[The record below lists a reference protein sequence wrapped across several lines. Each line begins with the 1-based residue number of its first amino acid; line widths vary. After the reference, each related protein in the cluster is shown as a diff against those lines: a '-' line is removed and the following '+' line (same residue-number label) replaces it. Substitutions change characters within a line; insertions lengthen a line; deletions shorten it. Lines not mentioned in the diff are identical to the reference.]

1 MKDKNV
7 AGILALFFGWL
18 GIHRFY
24 LGQVG
29 LGIVY
34 IFLMPIMG
42 FIALI
47 DAIIFFSMDENEF
60 DYKYNRRYVDRRD
73 RYQERDTDFDRR
85 EYERRR
91 RQKERSE
98 YRERAQRENYRRDR
112 PPQRQKQY
120 ERPAQK
126 KNNPYKLSGIRKYKD
141 FDYDGAIEDFNKALE
156 IDDKDVAVHFN
167 LACSYSLNED
177 QEKAFF
183 HLDKAV
189 DYGFN
194 DFKRIK
200 EHDALAY
207 LRIQPQFEEFERNGF
222 RLIQK
227 LEAPKQDYLELPVS
241 SAAPAANE
249 NPQKMPSSPDLLDQL
264 QKLGELRDKGL
275 LTEEEF
281 VAQKKR
287 LLNSK

>member
-73 RYQERDTDFDRR
+73 RNRETDFDRR

-91 RQKERSE
+91 RQRERSE
-98 YRERAQRENYRRDR
+98 YRGRDRRDSYRRDR
-112 PPQRQKQY
+112 QPPRQQQKP
-120 ERPAQK
+120 ERTVQK
-126 KNNPYKLSGIRKYKD
+126 RNNPYKLSGIRKYKD
-141 FDYDGAIEDFNKALE
+141 FDYDGAIEDFEKALE
-156 IDDKDVAVHFN
+156 VDAKDIAVHFN
-167 LACSYSLNED
+167 LACSYSLNENKD
-177 QEKAFF
+177 KAFF

-189 DYGFN
+189 DFGFN

-200 EHDALAY
+200 DHDALAY
-207 LRIQPQFEEFERNGF
+207 LRIQPEFEEFERNGF
-222 RLIQK
+222 RLIRR
-227 LEAPKQDYLELPVS
+227 LAAPTDIVELPA
-241 SAAPAANE
+241 SAAAVTEQPIDN
-249 NPQKMPSSPDLLDQL
+249 SSSDLLDQL

-281 VAQKKR
+281 VAQKK
-287 LLNSK
+287 KTVEF